1 MVLIKN
7 CSIPECKK
15 KSRSRGWCASH
26 YEKWRRFRDP
36 LHVVEYDTKHCSIS
50 GCNAKHDSKGYCIK
64 HYTKWKKYGDPLHIV
79 DPKKTREK
87 MRLSHLGK
95 KDSAETR
102 RKKSVAGK
110 GRKITKET
118 RTKISRARKGHV
130 VSKETRAKISK
141 SNKNPSEETR
151 AKISK
156 ASKGRVAWNKGK
168 PPSEEHKKN
177 MAESRK
183 GRKLS
188 EEHKKNIGKAGKGR
202 KITEETREKMSKVQT
217 GKIISEDQKKKMSE
231 IHSTPKMK
239 QIHRARLRKTRH
251 NQQKPNKQELEIK
264 KILTNT
270 GLIFNPEQNL
280 NKFIQSSNESNFGM
294 FVNIPFSHSELQQKF
309 KETDFLIPPN
319 KIIEHNGTY
328 DHADPRKYS
337 VNAKIRDTTAGKK
350 WKKEEKILD
359 SLKKEGYE
367 ILVIWQMDLEKNT
380 ENIAK
385 KILKFV
391 KLKI

>member
-1 MVLIKN
+1 M
-7 CSIPECKK
+7 
-15 KSRSRGWCASH
+15 
-26 YEKWRRFRDP
+26 
-36 LHVVEYDTKHCSIS
+36 
-50 GCNAKHDSKGYCIK
+50 
-64 HYTKWKKYGDPLHIV
+64 
-79 DPKKTREK
+79 
-87 MRLSHLGK
+87 
-95 KDSAETR
+95 AET
-102 RKKSVAGK
+102 
-110 GRKITKET
+110 
-118 RTKISRARKGHV
+118 
-130 VSKETRAKISK
+130 
-141 SNKNPSEETR
+141 
-151 AKISK
+151 
-156 ASKGRVAWNKGK
+156 
-168 PPSEEHKKN
+168 
-177 MAESRK
+177 RK

-217 GKIISEDQKKKMSE
+217 GKIISEEQKKKISK

-239 QIHRARLRKTRH
+239 QISRERLRKTRH

-264 KILTNT
+264 KILTDV
-270 GLIFNPEQNL
+270 GLIFNHEQNL

-294 FVNIPFSHSELQQKF
+294 FINIPFSHSKLQQKF

-328 DHADPRKYS
+328 DHADHRKYS
-337 VNAKIRDTTAGKK
+337 ADTQIRDKIAGDI
-350 WKKEEKILD
+350 WKKEKMILD

-391 KLKI
+391 KS